1 MLNVEE
7 IFMPRLINIYA
18 SIDWPALRFLHSP
31 SPCYTICKERK
42 STLLIKRA
50 GAQTSSNYTAQ
61 EITDTHTCNPDT
73 GPFGN
78 YTAVCCS
85 YWISQPT
92 QGNFQVKCPLATTMI
107 LVLAKGKSPQE
118 VRVVESQVL
127 VRIILIRLRVPPF
140 HLSLKMKECKR
151 PLTNWQSSWKNIL
164 SFIIKWNKGLLL
176 LDVCNK
182 LKAEDSA
189 AAIRKHNE
197 DSCTIYKL
205 SSDELK
211 HIFGYIGEGQYAFV
225 ACTYIDSLQWGEDFG
240 CELKQ
245 MLGQHTIAAFEN
257 TMKIHAPSTNC
268 QVMSSSTSLDILVK
282 GSTLL
287 LHALI

>member
-1 MLNVEE
+1 M
-7 IFMPRLINIYA
+7 
-18 SIDWPALRFLHSP
+18 
-31 SPCYTICKERK
+31 
-42 STLLIKRA
+42 
-50 GAQTSSNYTAQ
+50 
-61 EITDTHTCNPDT
+61 
-73 GPFGN
+73 
-78 YTAVCCS
+78 
-85 YWISQPT
+85 
-92 QGNFQVKCPLATTMI
+92 
-107 LVLAKGKSPQE
+107 
-118 VRVVESQVL
+118 
-127 VRIILIRLRVPPF
+127 
-140 HLSLKMKECKR
+140 
-151 PLTNWQSSWKNIL
+151 
-164 SFIIKWNKGLLL
+164 
-176 LDVCNK
+176 CNK